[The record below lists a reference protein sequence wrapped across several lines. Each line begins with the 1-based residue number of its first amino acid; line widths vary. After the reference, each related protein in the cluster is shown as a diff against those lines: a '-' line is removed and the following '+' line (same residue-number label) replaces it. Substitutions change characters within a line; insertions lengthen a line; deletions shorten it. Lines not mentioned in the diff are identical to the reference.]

1 MVRRDGQQTP
11 PRTRPRTRS
20 FGAFAQ
26 GVLGSAA
33 IAAAMLFGAI
43 VDSRPAAAQTACG
56 DRADFLKNLERLHSE
71 TPQAIGLST
80 DGALLEILVSSA
92 GSWTILVT
100 YPNRQTCLFAAGEN
114 WESVPVV
121 ASGHRV

>member
-1 MVRRDGQQTP
+1 MVRRDGQP
-11 PRTRPRTRS
+11 IPSRTSPRTRS

-26 GVLGSAA
+26 GVLGSVA
-33 IAAAMLFGAI
+33 IFALLLFGAI
-43 VDSRPAAAQTACG
+43 VDSRPAAAQAACG
-56 DRADFLKNLERLHSE
+56 DRANILKTLEQLHSE

-114 WESVPVV
+114 WERVPVV
-121 ASGHRV
+121 ASGSRV